1 MDTKAL
7 FVAVLAAGI
16 VGGFV
21 ISDYLVDDEVIE
33 QNETL
38 DEVVEV
44 VEVGS
49 EAPDFTLTDTDG
61 NEFKL
66 SDYEGEKV
74 IVLEFMNMNCGTCKN
89 FEKNEIKSYCN
100 ESMPEDVEVIS
111 VTQTKNADESELA
124 ERTEEM
130 GWRFMKGSGEMTDA
144 FGADRSPTIVII
156 DKDGMITFSESGPMS
171 QSELE
176 NEVNAALG

>member
-21 ISDYLVDDEVIE
+21 ISDYLVDESME

-61 NEFKL
+61 NEFNL
-66 SDYEGEKV
+66 SDYEGKKV
-74 IVLEFMNMNCGTCKN
+74 IVLEFMNMNYKK
-89 FEKNEIKSYCN
+89 EKKR
-100 ESMPEDVEVIS
+100 
-111 VTQTKNADESELA
+111 K
-124 ERTEEM
+124 
-130 GWRFMKGSGEMTDA
+130 
-144 FGADRSPTIVII
+144 
-156 DKDGMITFSESGPMS
+156 ITM
-171 QSELE
+171 
-176 NEVNAALG
+176 

>member
-21 ISDYLVDDEVIE
+21 ISDYLVDESME

-38 DEVVEV
+38 DEVVEG

-49 EAPDFTLTDTDG
+49 EAPDFTLTDIEG
-61 NEFKL
+61 NEFNL
-66 SDYEGEKV
+66 SDYEDEKV
-74 IVLEFMNMNCGTCKN
+74 VVLEFMNMKCGTCKN
-89 FEKNEIKSYCN
+89 FEKDAMKSYCN

-111 VTQTKNADESELA
+111 VTQTKNADENELA

-130 GWRFMKGSGEMTDA
+130 GWRFMKGNSEMTDA

-156 DKDGMITFSESGPMS
+156 DKNGLITFSESGTMS
-171 QSELE
+171 QAELE
-176 NEVNAALG
+176 EEVNSALG